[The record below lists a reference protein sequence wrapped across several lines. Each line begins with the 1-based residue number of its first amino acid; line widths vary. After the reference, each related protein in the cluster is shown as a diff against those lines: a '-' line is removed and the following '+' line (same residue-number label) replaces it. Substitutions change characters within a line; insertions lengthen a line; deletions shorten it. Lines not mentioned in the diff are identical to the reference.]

1 MIEHDAVDR
10 TEAASK
16 LERVEQLLIAGHGNF
31 DAIRRDRS
39 YASVQ
44 RQAVG
49 AMADK
54 VEKALDPKSSVK
66 NESGDL
72 VHRLI
77 RTTDTARQPR
87 HAMPEISRASPQNL

>member
-1 MIEHDAVDR
+1 MVEHDAVDR
-10 TEAASK
+10 TEAAGK

-31 DAIRRDRS
+31 DAIRGDRS
-39 YASVQ
+39 YAGVQ

-54 VEKALDPKSSVK
+54 VEKAFDPKSSVK

-77 RTTDTARQPR
+77 HTSA
-87 HAMPEISRASPQNL
+87 